1 LNDNCVLCAD
11 HLCFQHTHTHTH
23 AHTCMHTHIHT
34 RTHTHTQTQTLAKI
48 HAITH
53 TNICTQMHVAAHFL
67 VPLLLVCPRIPTT
80 GSHTKA
86 LHINMPGVL
95 WAHVTSV
102 ECHWPS
108 HPLFFV
114 LVGKWAPLEL
124 GTQGR
129 LLHTRYC
136 KAWLI

>member
-1 LNDNCVLCAD
+1 MCRPSVLPA
-11 HLCFQHTHTHTH
+11 HTHTHTRTHMHAHTHTHTH
-23 AHTCMHTHIHT
+23 TY
-34 RTHTHTQTQTLAKI
+34 
-48 HAITH
+48 TH
-53 TNICTQMHVAAHFL
+53 TNANTCKNTCNHAHKYMHTNACSSSFFS
-67 VPLLLVCPRIPTT
+67 PLASRLPRIPTT

>member
-67 VPLLLVCPRIPTT
+67 VPLLLVCPVSPPLALIQKHYTSTCQVSYGRMSQALNAT
-80 GSHTKA
+80 GRPILFSLCSWGNGHPWNWGHKVGYCTLDIAK
-86 LHINMPGVL
+86 PG
-95 WAHVTSV
+95 
-102 ECHWPS
+102 
-108 HPLFFV
+108 
-114 LVGKWAPLEL
+114 
-124 GTQGR
+124 
-129 LLHTRYC
+129 
-136 KAWLI
+136 